1 MLTSP
6 TSSFI
11 PGFLIVWLYSHLF
24 SQCRFFLDARLNC
37 QLFSK
42 KKLTAVQS
50 HWNMHSSKTAC
61 WQTAS
66 TITLSRPHPIKT
78 VQPSCFGAP
87 LCFSFCFLSSLFFLN
102 LKIESLTG
110 IWYTLHRC
118 TACHSVCC
126 VLKLQQQSCFHVPRS
141 GANHSHAVNAHTS
154 SHVLVYIPSF
164 SLAWHNTAT
173 TNISSTEVLFAD
185 FLILPSSRRCVN
197 PPPLSF

>member
-1 MLTSP
+1 
-6 TSSFI
+6 
-11 PGFLIVWLYSHLF
+11 
-24 SQCRFFLDARLNC
+24 
-37 QLFSK
+37 
-42 KKLTAVQS
+42 
-50 HWNMHSSKTAC
+50 MHSSKTAC

-197 PPPLSF
+197 PPPPYLSKERLISFLPPTLPPFLLVFFPSRFFLLFEKRCCFHVKEDLEI